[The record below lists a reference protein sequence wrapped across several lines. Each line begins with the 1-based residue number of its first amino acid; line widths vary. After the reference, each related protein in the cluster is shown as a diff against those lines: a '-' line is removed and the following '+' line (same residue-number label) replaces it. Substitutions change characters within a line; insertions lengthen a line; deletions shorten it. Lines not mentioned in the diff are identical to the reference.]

1 MAIRKAAAPRHR
13 ALVTGASAGIGR
25 ELAREF
31 AAHGFDLVVVARRR
45 SRLAALKR
53 ELESGHG
60 ISVRVMEAD
69 LLDPAAPAALRGR
82 LARLP
87 IDVLVNN
94 AGTLEGGPFAEMDP
108 ERVAQML
115 RLNVAALVELTHAFL
130 PGMLSRGHGRI
141 VNLASIA
148 AFAPVPWLSVYAATK
163 SFVLAFSEALADE
176 LRGTGVSVTAVC
188 PGLTNSEMADAA
200 LERAPDLAPWRPWL
214 FAEPQTVA
222 AAAYEGALKHD
233 DLVVPGAAN
242 VFYRGL
248 MKLAPRPARR
258 RMTGLFGRVMK

>member
-1 MAIRKAAAPRHR
+1 MATRKAAPTRHR
-13 ALVTGASAGIGR
+13 ALITGASAGIGR

-31 AAHGFDLVVVARRR
+31 AANGYDLVVVARRR

-53 ELESGHG
+53 ELEADHG
-60 ISVRVMEAD
+60 VSVRVVEAD
-69 LLDPAAPAALRGR
+69 LFDPAALAALRER
-82 LARLP
+82 LARLQ

-94 AGTLEGGPFAEMDP
+94 AGTLEGGPFADMAP
-108 ERVAQML
+108 ERVAEML
-115 RLNVAALVELTHAFL
+115 RLNVAALVEMTHAFL

-148 AFAPVPWLSVYAATK
+148 AFAPVPWLSVYAASK
-163 SFVLAFSEALADE
+163 SFVLAFSEALAEE

-200 LERAPDLAPWRPWL
+200 LERASDLAPWRPWL
-214 FAEPQTVA
+214 FAEPHTVA
-222 AAAYEGALKHD
+222 AAAFEGAMKHE

-248 MKLAPRPARR
+248 MKLAPRPARQ
-258 RMTGLFGRVMK
+258 RMTGLFGRVMR